1 MEKENTKKG
10 KSQNAAFSKTFEKE
24 KEQEQVNSKEE
35 LEKREQKLRE
45 DLKAREEKLKED
57 LKTFDKQREKQ
68 QKLLNG
74 FPNWHFS
81 RESSKGSTR
90 SIESRI
96 SKNSFDNKLMAL
108 DPKAEVNISCN
119 DIQCFKRCAWCTK
132 ILGTRW
138 ESMSP

>member
-1 MEKENTKKG
+1 MEKENTRKG

-24 KEQEQVNSKEE
+24 REQQVNSKEE
-35 LEKREQKLRE
+35 LEKREQKLRD

-96 SKNSFDNKLMAL
+96 SKNSFDPKLMAL

-132 ILGTRW
+132 I
-138 ESMSP
+138 

>member
-1 MEKENTKKG
+1 MKRENTKKG
-10 KSQNAAFSKTFEKE
+10 KTHNAAFSKTFEKE
-24 KEQEQVNSKEE
+24 REQQVNSKEE

-45 DLKAREEKLKED
+45 DPEAREEKLKED

-74 FPNWHFS
+74 FPIWHFS

-119 DIQCFKRCAWCTK
+119 NTQCFKRCAWCTK

-138 ESMSP
+138 ASMSP